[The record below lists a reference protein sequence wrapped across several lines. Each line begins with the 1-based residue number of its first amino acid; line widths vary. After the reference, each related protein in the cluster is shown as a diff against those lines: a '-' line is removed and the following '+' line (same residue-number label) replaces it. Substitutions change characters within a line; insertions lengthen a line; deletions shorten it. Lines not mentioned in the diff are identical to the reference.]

1 MEQRN
6 DGQNEVFALQNCFT
20 AYLLVAIK
28 RKRYDYLQK
37 RCRLKCHEFSTDFQ
51 ETLLANDS
59 ARDMLDR
66 MPFSWQCENQALLSA
81 LDQLTARERYILLE
95 RVLNE
100 RSYNELGRS
109 LGLRYNGTAAAYRR
123 IIVKL
128 RKKLGG
134 DGE

>member
-6 DGQNEVFALQNCFT
+6 DGRNEVFALQNCFT
-20 AYLLVAIK
+20 AYLLVALK
-28 RKRYDYLQK
+28 RKRYDHIQK
-37 RCRLKCHEFSTDFQ
+37 QRRLKCYEFPTDFQ
-51 ETLLANDS
+51 NALLADDS

-81 LDQLTARERYILLE
+81 LDQLTARERYILLG

-100 RSYNELGRS
+100 CSYNELGRS

-123 IIVKL
+123 IIIKL

-134 DGE
+134 DRE